1 MSDEPDRVY
10 LDACVLLAYVTDE
23 PDRANVVQSILD
35 DARQARIKLL
45 TSVLSIAEVAYV
57 PSGADSDIALDE
69 DDAIDEL
76 WTPASPITLVDISET
91 VARGARQVI
100 RRATQSPGTG
110 VRSADAIHL
119 ASAELHSCNW
129 LFTYENEATKTR
141 WNNLIPPEVAEPFTS
156 SPQLGFSA

>member
-23 PDRANVVQSILD
+23 PDRATVVQSILD
-35 DARQARIKLL
+35 DARQSRIEIL
-45 TSVLSIAEVAYV
+45 TSVLSITEVAYV
-57 PSGADSDIALDE
+57 PSGADSGIAADE
-69 DDAIDEL
+69 DNAIDEL

-100 RRATQSPGTG
+100 RRAKHSPGAG

-119 ASAELHSCNW
+119 ASAELHGCDW
-129 LFTYENEATKTR
+129 FFTYENEAKRTR
-141 WNNLIPPEVAEPFTS
+141 WNTLIVPKVVEPFTS
-156 SPQLGFSA
+156 SPQLGLGA